1 MRLSPIER
9 PQNPWMRLA
18 YHLSKRQ
25 FGKVLT
31 ALKVIYARKPRLVLI
46 AQLIARTQE
55 KGLSLEPSLRLLV
68 QVKVS
73 QLNGCPF
80 CEDLALAQAL
90 RLDIESDQLA
100 AQVPVRHSRGSS

>member
-1 MRLSPIER
+1 MWLV
-9 PQNPWMRLA
+9 

-25 FGKVLT
+25 FGKVFT
-31 ALKVIYARKPRLVLI
+31 ALKGIYAGKPRLVFI

-55 KGLSLEPSLRLLV
+55 KGLSLEPSLRMLV

-80 CEDLALAQAL
+80 CEDLALAQAVQK
-90 RLDIESDQLA
+90 RLGPQRFRDLDAYGASEAFSKRERIALA
-100 AQVPVRHSRGSS
+100 F